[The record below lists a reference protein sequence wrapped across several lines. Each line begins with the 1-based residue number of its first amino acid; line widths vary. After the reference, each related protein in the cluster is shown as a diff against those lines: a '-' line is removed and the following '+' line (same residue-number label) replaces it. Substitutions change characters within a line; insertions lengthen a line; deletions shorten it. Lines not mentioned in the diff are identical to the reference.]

1 MNVLQNLIAEIIDL
15 RKLEIRVLTD
25 ELAHLLIQVGQTVPQ
40 CDHLLHEQVAEQ
52 REEHAEN
59 HGQHQQRE
67 QRGDRT
73 FPAMLDQ
80 RHHHRLH
87 RERDEQRD
95 DDVDHQ
101 IFDLTPAAPAES
113 KHHDGYGDV

>member
-15 RKLEIRVLTD
+15 RKLEIRVLTG
-25 ELAHLLIQVGQTVPQ
+25 ELAHLLIQVGQTVHQ
-40 CDHLLHEQVAEQ
+40 GDHLLHEQVAEQ
-52 REEHAEN
+52 CEQHAEH

-67 QRGDRT
+67 QRRERT

-101 IFDLTPAAPAES
+101 IFDFAPAAPAES
-113 KHHDGYGDV
+113 KPHNGYGDV